1 MRERET
7 GAKNHF
13 FLTSDASV
21 YQPKP
26 RMTPEQRQ
34 RLLLQH
40 REWVQQTEQRIQQ
53 QGQQQAAAAA
63 AARQGAG
70 RRLFAAAE
78 EEDEPDE
85 EEEAAAEV
93 FSNYGASSLHRYCAR
108 MGIPV
113 RGRVHPGDISEAA
126 SLRCGKNKAREE
138 ETRTERKS
146 RCRKTRGK
154 RGEKKGGR

>member
-1 MRERET
+1 MWR
-7 GAKNHF
+7 
-13 FLTSDASV
+13 SVASAAGSR
-21 YQPKP
+21 QCG
-26 RMTPEQRQ
+26 PEGGGNG
-34 RLLLQH
+34 
-40 REWVQQTEQRIQQ
+40 EGGGVE
-53 QGQQQAAAAA
+53 
-63 AARQGAG
+63 
-70 RRLFAAAE
+70 
-78 EEDEPDE
+78 E

-138 ETRTERKS
+138 ERRRERKS